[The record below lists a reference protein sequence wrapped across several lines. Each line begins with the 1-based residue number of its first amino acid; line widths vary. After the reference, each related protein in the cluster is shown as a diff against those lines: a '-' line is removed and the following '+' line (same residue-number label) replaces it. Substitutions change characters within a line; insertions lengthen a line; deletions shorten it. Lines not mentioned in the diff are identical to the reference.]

1 MQRKVFRIEQMGRRG
16 AAAPA
21 DQEIARASETDSR
34 ALDALHATLA
44 AMLRE
49 LNALLTE
56 GKERRMTRGAA
67 ELGAAVESMEKATD
81 KILQSAE
88 IIDDCGKALAASQKT
103 DYERGLAQDIQEH
116 ATRLYEAC
124 NFQDLAG
131 QRIGKVIVMLS
142 TVERSIADM
151 VARAKGAA
159 MASAPLP
166 RGSDVLLNGPR
177 LEGDEGHARQNDIDK
192 MFA

>member
-16 AAAPA
+16 LSPADHAAAPA
-21 DQEIARASETDSR
+21 TEMDAG
-34 ALDALHATLA
+34 ALDVLHATLA
-44 AMLRE
+44 GMLRE

-67 ELGAAVESMEKATD
+67 ELGAAVEAMEKATD
-81 KILQSAE
+81 RILQSAE
-88 IIDDCGKALAASQKT
+88 VIDDCGKALAASQKT

-159 MASAPLP
+159 IASAPLP
-166 RGSDVLLNGPR
+166 PGSDVLLNGPR

>member
-1 MQRKVFRIEQMGRRG
+1 MQRKVFRIEQTGRRG
-16 AAAPA
+16 LSPADHAVAPA
-21 DQEIARASETDSR
+21 TEMDTR

-44 AMLRE
+44 GMLRE

-67 ELGAAVESMEKATD
+67 ELGAAVEAMEKATD
-81 KILQSAE
+81 RILQSAE
-88 IIDDCGKALAASQKT
+88 VIDDCGKALAASQKT

-151 VARAKGAA
+151 VARTKGVT
-159 MASAPLP
+159 MASGPLP
-166 RGSDVLLNGPR
+166 RNSDVLLNGPR